1 LENNPPRKYK
11 YTLVS
16 VEFFRKH
23 KDGKSLPSM
32 ENRRDIPL
40 KSKNQGVEEPNSYNK
55 KKRPEVRGAFKESR
69 LKLS

>member
-1 LENNPPRKYK
+1 MKYK
-11 YTLVS
+11 YTLV
-16 VEFFRKH
+16 FLQLFRKH
-23 KDGKSLPSM
+23 KDGKSSPSM

-40 KSKNQGVEEPNSYNK
+40 KSKNQGVEEPKNYNK

>member
-40 KSKNQGVEEPNSYNK
+40 KSKNQGVEEPDSYN
-55 KKRPEVRGAFKESR
+55 
-69 LKLS
+69 